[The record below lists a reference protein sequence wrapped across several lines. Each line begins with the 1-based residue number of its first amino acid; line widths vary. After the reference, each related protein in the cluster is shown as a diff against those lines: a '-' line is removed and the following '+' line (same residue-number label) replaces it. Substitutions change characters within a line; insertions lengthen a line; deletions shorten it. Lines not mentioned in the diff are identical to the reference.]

1 MLGPRRCAAAKQTRN
16 LNEIV
21 SRKTIHILIVDD
33 HFVVRE
39 GLISIIRRES
49 GLAVVG
55 EAANGMEAVEAY
67 ERLLPD
73 VTIMDLRMPVLG
85 GVEAIAAIRK
95 RHPQSRVL
103 VLSNFEGDEDIYAAV
118 EAGAMGYLLKHSSGN
133 QIVPAIHAL
142 MAGENWIPPEVA
154 AQLNH
159 RERNESLSSRERDI
173 VRLLVLGEANK
184 EIADALD
191 ITEQT
196 VKSHVKNILA
206 KLQVRDRT
214 EAVTVALRRGIVHLP
229 EI

>member
-1 MLGPRRCAAAKQTRN
+1 MNQKP
-16 LNEIV
+16 
-21 SRKTIHILIVDD
+21 IHILIVDD

-39 GLISIIRRES
+39 GLISIIRRET
-49 GLAVVG
+49 GLAVIG
-55 EAANGMEAVEAY
+55 ESSNGLEAAEAY
-67 ERLLPD
+67 DRLRPD

-85 GVEAIAAIRK
+85 GVEAIALIRSN
-95 RHPQSRVL
+95 HPGARIL
-103 VLSNFEGDEDIYAAV
+103 VLSNFEGDEDIHAALD
-118 EAGAMGYLLKHSSGN
+118 AGAMGYLLKHSSGN

-142 MAGENWIPPEVA
+142 MAGETWIPVEVA
-154 AQLNH
+154 AQLAH
-159 RERNESLSSRERDI
+159 RERSEILSPREREI

-184 EIADALD
+184 QIAGALG

-229 EI
+229 EV